1 MTETS
6 GQPSAPADPSTPPA
20 ERPRHPVR
28 ELLGE
33 AEFLKVWGIGA
44 LAGSMRWLEV
54 LATGI
59 YVYEVTGMA
68 VVVSVILMARTLPM
82 FVFGFVFGTAAE
94 RMDRRWMFRVAMVT
108 MAVNTAGLAVLAWSG
123 EIEVWHIF
131 LGALINGIAWATDF
145 PVRRTI
151 IGFIAG
157 EKRVGSAM
165 SLDSATTNVTRMTG
179 PMLGGLL
186 YETIGLP
193 GAFAVAAGC
202 YGICAVIAML
212 THGGAGEGAR
222 SKASGEQEGFFA
234 SLKAGLSGLRG
245 RDGLIA
251 VLAVTVAMNLF
262 GFPYAALIP
271 ALGEHR
277 FQIDAFLTGV
287 LMSAEG
293 MGATIGAF
301 VIAVVARPA
310 WFRRVYFIGALTF
323 LSSIMVMSQISS

>member
-1 MTETS
+1 M
-6 GQPSAPADPSTPPA
+6 
-20 ERPRHPVR
+20 
-28 ELLGE
+28 
-33 AEFLKVWGIGA
+33 
-44 LAGSMRWLEV
+44 
-54 LATGI
+54 
-59 YVYEVTGMA
+59 
-68 VVVSVILMARTLPM
+68 
-82 FVFGFVFGTAAE
+82 
-94 RMDRRWMFRVAMVT
+94 
-108 MAVNTAGLAVLAWSG
+108 
-123 EIEVWHIF
+123 WHIF
-131 LGALINGIAWATDF
+131 VGALINGIAWATDF

-301 VIAVVARPA
+301 VIAGLFHWCTDVPQFHHGHVTDFVIFLGLGCVDPR
-310 WFRRVYFIGALTF
+310 WFWARRVWQHAEHAGLPLGTAGGAVENDGIGLGLYWSRPPWPAARRLAWRYFWHRNRAYGDVGMGISRDARHHRAVKPSALGQHR
-323 LSSIMVMSQISS
+323 LV